1 MEMNMYL
8 LYKRLL
14 REFSK
19 FPNFTTIDFII
30 RICNKILAWANVK
43 K

>member
-1 MEMNMYL
+1 MEMNMDL
-8 LYKRLL
+8 LYKRL

-30 RICNKILAWANVK
+30 RICNKILA
-43 K
+43 